1 MPCLLM
7 LFQPLLLDEPRKYP
21 REKTAAIDTK
31 WIMINI

>member
-7 LFQPLLLDEPRKYP
+7 LFQLLLLDEPRKYP